1 MAAKAEAN
9 AAKTA
14 RIHTNNSE
22 HKAKLKQKTERTPLA
37 LLWNAAWGEHPGGK
51 RQEKTAND
59 MEGKTKYEK

>member
-14 RIHTNNSE
+14 RTQTKDGENS
-22 HKAKLKQKTERTPLA
+22 LA

-59 MEGKTKYEK
+59 TEGKTKYEK